1 MTSQLILAIGNGV
14 VLASDSAATMRNYSY
29 ETNEKIVPLSEPHQL
44 AVVGAGFSHFY
55 RLPLDVVVRQ
65 WDRSLGGERL
75 SSVEEYRDRFLS
87 WLALS
92 LDELASPEERD
103 IRALDFFSSPG
114 EYLHWL
120 SKQLKQIVEQAE
132 QAEQAER
139 PEGAGEEELPVLIE
153 TRILGFLR
161 EQNQELMKDPG
172 SHVVSAATAEGQV
185 ISAELVEAIFERLWN
200 WAGDDRLGLCSV
212 IENNFD
218 WLPRSEEIEQEIQ
231 TAIKLQIEKNRK
243 NRAFPLGGAG
253 ILLSFAGYGSD
264 DLLPEISS
272 VQLGGALGDHV
283 WSSDVPCNHSLDKPV
298 FCRVHSQAQ
307 DAQIIQ
313 FLTGLGLPG
322 QFGWQVVERTR
333 HQVYAAWD
341 KFDYSGRTR
350 ERLSRAYEDVVGAL
364 IEESSRWGTEEN
376 LRQAMSVLANMPLGE
391 LTNVARSLVDL
402 EKMKK
407 TVMAERPTVG
417 GPIVVAT
424 ITLHEGFQW
433 VTPNE
438 PAT

>member
-1 MTSQLILAIGNGV
+1 MTSQLILANGNGV
-14 VLASDSAATMRNYSY
+14 VLASDSASTVHNYSY

-44 AVVGAGFSHFY
+44 AVVGAGLGNFY

-75 SSVEEYRDRFLS
+75 SSVQEYRDRFLS

-103 IRALDFFSSPG
+103 IRALDFFSAEYG
-114 EYLHWL
+114 YLHRL
-120 SKQLKQIVEQAE
+120 SKQLKQIL
-132 QAEQAER
+132 EQAER

-153 TRILGFLR
+153 TRVLGFLR
-161 EQNQELMKDPG
+161 EQNQEAMKDPG
-172 SHVVSAATAEGQV
+172 SHVISATTAEGQV

-212 IENNFD
+212 IEKNFD

-231 TAIKLQIEKNRK
+231 TAIKLRIEKK
-243 NRAFPLGGAG
+243 DEQAFPFGRGG

-307 DAQIIQ
+307 DAQITQ

-333 HQVYAAWD
+333 HQVHAAWD

-376 LRQAMSVLANMPLGE
+376 LRHAMGVLANMPLGE

-433 VTPNE
+433 ATPHQ
-438 PAT
+438 PTT

>member
-1 MTSQLILAIGNGV
+1 MTSQLILANGKGV
-14 VLASDSAATMRNYSY
+14 VLASDSAATLGGYSY

-44 AVVGAGFSHFY
+44 AVVGAGFALFY
-55 RLPLDVVVRQ
+55 RLPLEVVVRQ

-103 IRALDFFSSPG
+103 IRALDFFSPEDG
-114 EYLHWL
+114 YLRWL
-120 SKQLKQIVEQAE
+120 SEQLKQIL
-132 QAEQAER
+132 EQAER
-139 PEGAGEEELPVLIE
+139 PEGAGEEELPGLIE
-153 TRILGFLR
+153 TRVLGFLR
-161 EQNQELMKDPG
+161 EQNQMAMKYPG
-172 SHVVSAATAEGQV
+172 SHVISAATAESQV
-185 ISAELVEAIFERLWN
+185 ISAELVEGIFERLWN
-200 WAGDDRLGLCSV
+200 WVGDDRLGLCGV
-212 IENNFD
+212 IEKIFD
-218 WLPRSEEIEQEIQ
+218 WLPRSEEIGQEIQ
-231 TAIKLQIEKNRK
+231 TAIKLRIEKK
-243 NRAFPLGGAG
+243 EQAFPLGSGG

-264 DLLPEISS
+264 DLFPEISS

-283 WSSDVPCNHSLDKPV
+283 WSSDVPCNRSLDKPV

-307 DAQIIQ
+307 DAQITQ

-333 HQVYAAWD
+333 HQVHAAWD
-341 KFDYSGRTR
+341 KFDYSQRTR

-364 IEESSRWGTEEN
+364 IEESDRWGTEGN
-376 LRQAMSVLANMPLGE
+376 LRRAMGVLANMPLGE

-433 VTPNE
+433 ATPHQ
-438 PAT
+438 PTT

>member
-1 MTSQLILAIGNGV
+1 MTSQLIVANGEGV
-14 VLASDSAATMRNYSY
+14 VLASDSAATLRGYSY

-44 AVVGAGFSHFY
+44 AVVGAGSGHFY

-75 SSVEEYRDRFLS
+75 SSVQEYRDRFLS

-103 IRALDFFSSPG
+103 IRALDFFSSKG
-114 EYLHWL
+114 EYLHRL
-120 SKQLKQIVEQAE
+120 SKQLKQILE

-153 TRILGFLR
+153 TRVLGFLR
-161 EQNQELMKDPG
+161 EQNQEAMKDPG
-172 SHVVSAATAEGQV
+172 SHVISATTAEGQV

-212 IENNFD
+212 IEKNFD

-231 TAIKLQIEKNRK
+231 TAIKLQIEKNR
-243 NRAFPLGGAG
+243 AFPLGSAG

-283 WSSDVPCNHSLDKPV
+283 WFSDVPCNHSLDNGV

-307 DAQIIQ
+307 DAQITQ

-333 HQVYAAWD
+333 HQVHAAWD

-376 LRQAMSVLANMPLGE
+376 LRRAMGVLALMPLGE

-433 VTPNE
+433 ATPHQ

>member
-1 MTSQLILAIGNGV
+1 MTSQLILANGNGV
-14 VLASDSAATMRNYSY
+14 VLASDSASTLHNYSY

-55 RLPLDVVVRQ
+55 RLPLNVVVRQ

-87 WLALS
+87 WLALG

-103 IRALDFFSSPG
+103 IRALDFFSPEDG
-114 EYLHWL
+114 YLRWL
-120 SKQLKQIVEQAE
+120 SEQLKQIL
-132 QAEQAER
+132 EQAER

-153 TRILGFLR
+153 TRVLGFLR
-161 EQNQELMKDPG
+161 EKNQEAMKDPG
-172 SHVVSAATAEGQV
+172 SHVISATTAESQV
-185 ISAELVEAIFERLWN
+185 ISAELVEGIFERLWN
-200 WAGDDRLGLCSV
+200 WVGDDRLGLCSV
-212 IENNFD
+212 IEKTFD

-231 TAIKLQIEKNRK
+231 TAIKLRIEKKRK
-243 NRAFPLGGAG
+243 KAFPLGRSG

-283 WSSDVPCNHSLDKPV
+283 WSNDVPCNHSLDKPV

-307 DAQIIQ
+307 DAQITQ

-333 HQVYAAWD
+333 HQVHAAWD

-376 LRQAMSVLANMPLGE
+376 LRRAMGVLANMPLGE

-433 VTPNE
+433 ATPHQ
-438 PAT
+438 PTT